1 MNSPTFDLNNRHPLM
16 KDLFSIEVTAETI
29 HRIEQLKP
37 DTQPLWG
44 KMNAGQML
52 AHCCVSFEMVYTNM
66 FKPANAFKRFLMN
79 AFIKKAVVGEKP
91 YPKNSRTAPEFLVSD
106 NQDFNRQQER
116 LIAFIKKAQND
127 GRKFFEGKESPNF
140 GALTADEWN
149 NLFYKHLDHHLIQ
162 FGV

>member
-1 MNSPTFDLNNRHPLM
+1 M
-16 KDLFSIEVTAETI
+16 KDIFSIEVTAETI

-52 AHCCVSFEMVYTNM
+52 AHLCVQYEMVYTNKY
-66 FKPANAFKRFLMN
+66 KPAKGFKKFLMK

-127 GRKFFEGKESPNF
+127 GRKFFDGKESPNF

-149 NLFYKHLDHHLIQ
+149 NLFYKHIDHHLSQ